1 MLDSLDVIRT
11 YQKKLFL
18 LFIQIGEQ
26 TYLIY
31 MLNFLFLQSYVQK

>member
-1 MLDSLDVIRT
+1 MLDSLDVIHT
-11 YQKKLFL
+11 YQKKLFF

-31 MLNFLFLQSYVQK
+31 MLNFLFSQSYVQK

>member
-11 YQKKLFL
+11 YQKKL